1 MKKTLSTLLIAAI
14 LIGWYSSAAEWN
26 GYPVVKPADNI
37 QPTMQMPM
45 PMTESIADKDARVQP
60 VYPTITYAFDEQAAK
75 NTLAQSSLILEL
87 KCNGKAVLA
96 AMGLGDNIGQQL
108 LSIWYAEGE
117 YEYNFDFRACSLW
130 GNKPTSN
137 RQNTTSITD
146 QQALAIA
153 KTFIQSGKLGN
164 KVFNALGEPTI
175 VSKYNNGWYYPMP
188 IDTMREGPTMS
199 SSMIK
204 IDGIDIDE
212 SNPIKIDT
220 EFTNYSI
227 VFPYNI
233 GWKSLYNQRW
243 GKAGITVEVTSEWVV
258 SFSAQLLPFTAAR
271 RDADK
276 LSGDEL
282 VGFIKKWANNP
293 YRGQT
298 AEVKLNA
305 PEKTL
310 VLFNLRRNGK
320 TELYL
325 ASGIRLWSDIKMDQR
340 SQSNYEMI
348 IADYRVGNP
357 NIGY

>member
-1 MKKTLSTLLIAAI
+1 MKKTLSTLAI
-14 LIGWYSSAAEWN
+14 VALLVAWYSTAAD
-26 GYPVVKPADNI
+26 YPKVLPVDNT

-45 PMTESIADKDARVQP
+45 ADGQEDKWVQP
-60 VYPTITYAFDEQAAK
+60 VYPTVSYKFDEQAAK
-75 NTLAQSSLILEL
+75 NTLAQSSLILEV

-96 AMGLGDNIGQQL
+96 AMWLGDGIGQQL
-108 LSIWYAEGE
+108 LSIGYAEGE

-130 GNKPTSN
+130 GNKPTAN
-137 RQNTTSITD
+137 RQNIQSLTD
-146 QQALAIA
+146 AQALNFA
-153 KTFIQSGKLGN
+153 KTFMQSGKLGN
-164 KVFNALGEPTI
+164 KVFSALGEPVI

-188 IDTMREGPTMS
+188 VDMMREGAAVS
-199 SSMIK
+199 SSTMK

-212 SNPIKIDT
+212 SNPEKIDT

-233 GWKSLYNQRW
+233 GGKTIYNQRG

-282 VGFIKKWANNP
+282 VSFIKRGANNP
-293 YRGQT
+293 FRGQAT
-298 AEVKLNA
+298 EVKLAA

-325 ASGIRLWSDIKMDQR
+325 ASGMRLWSDVKLDQR
-340 SQSNYEMI
+340 SQQNYEMI
-348 IADYRVGNP
+348 ISDYRVGNP

>member
-1 MKKTLSTLLIAAI
+1 MQKSLGTLIIAALLIT
-14 LIGWYSSAAEWN
+14 GYSTAN
-26 GYPVVKPADNI
+26 GYPMVLPAENT

-45 PMTESIADKDARVQP
+45 ADGQEDKWVQP
-60 VYPTITYAFDEQAAK
+60 VYPTVTYKFDEQAAK
-75 NTLAQSSLILEL
+75 NTLAQSSLILEV
-87 KCNGKAVLA
+87 KCNGKAVLN
-96 AMGLGDNIGQQL
+96 AMWLGDNIGQQL
-108 LSIWYAEGE
+108 LSIGYAEGE

-130 GNKPTSN
+130 GNKPTAN
-137 RQNTTSITD
+137 RQNTTSLTD
-146 QQALAIA
+146 AQALTLA
-153 KTFIQSGKLGN
+153 KTFMQSGKLGN
-164 KVFNALGEPTI
+164 KVFNALGEPVI
-175 VSKYNNGWYYPMP
+175 VSKYNNGGYYPMP
-188 IDTMREGPTMS
+188 MGAGVREDVATSSTM
-199 SSMIK
+199 K

-212 SNPIKIDT
+212 SDPIKIDT

-233 GWKSLYNQRW
+233 AGKSLYNQRG

-282 VGFIKKWANNP
+282 VSFIKRGANNP
-293 YRGQT
+293 FRGQAT
-298 AEVKLNA
+298 EVKLAA

-325 ASGIRLWSDIKMDQR
+325 ASGIRFGSDVKLDQR
-340 SQSNYEMI
+340 SQQNYEMI
-348 IADYRVGNP
+348 ISDYRVGNP